1 MKITKI
7 QLKQIIKEELGAMT
21 EIETGEDVILR
32 VYRYEDESM
41 GLGDSG
47 TAFFL
52 MVPPEMLNEPGVVV
66 KRGTGSA
73 SEGSALGKRL
83 RELGYHHMSHSF
95 EVLDKMPEQ
104 PPVYTFDE
112 PAR

>member
-1 MKITKI
+1 MKITKA

-32 VYRYEDESM
+32 VYEYADKEY

-52 MVPPEMLNEPGVVV
+52 
-66 KRGTGSA
+66 S
-73 SEGSALGKRL
+73 
-83 RELGYHHMSHSF
+83 
-95 EVLDKMPEQ
+95 
-104 PPVYTFDE
+104 
-112 PAR
+112 